1 MGYDFHDLQVKTAD
15 PAPNPEVSDTRT
27 DAIDSPAGKRGIRH
41 PGLLKQAGIAVK
53 SYPVYPQII
62 PNLRLLLTFAT
73 VDVQIME
80 YNTERNYLG
89 MKEYGRHVQKMVEYL
104 LTIEDREKRQEQAQY
119 VIELMGF
126 VNPHLKNVEDFRHKL
141 WDHLFFISDFKLD
154 VDSPYPI
161 PQKETYKQKPD
172 PLPYPKRHPKYAHLG
187 KNLEVVIDKAL
198 KEEDPEKKAGFAHA
212 IAYYMKLAY
221 SNWHKELVHDDTI
234 RTELN
239 SITGGQLEFSNT
251 PYIKHRNQ
259 NFERDEY
266 PRGGRWQQNFGGRSG
281 GRSQGGQ
288 RDNNRGGRAQGGN
301 RGGGGNQG
309 GNRSNNGGRQ
319 EGRGGQFKKRY

>member
-1 MGYDFHDLQVKTAD
+1 MNSRLFVAAFTNITPNKGYYLH
-15 PAPNPEVSDTRT
+15 
-27 DAIDSPAGKRGIRH
+27 
-41 PGLLKQAGIAVK
+41 
-53 SYPVYPQII
+53 
-62 PNLRLLLTFAT
+62 LLL
-73 VDVQIME
+73 QMNNYME
-80 YNTERNYLG
+80 YNTERSLLG

-104 LTIEDREKRQEQAQY
+104 LTIEDREKRQQQTQS

-126 VNPHLKNVEDFRHKL
+126 LNPHLKNVEDFRHKL
-141 WDHLFFISDFKLD
+141 WDHLFFMSDFKLE

-161 PQKETYKQKPD
+161 PQKETYKLKPD

-221 SNWHKELVHDDTI
+221 SNWHKALVHDATI

-266 PRGGRWQQNFGGRSG
+266 PRTGGGRWQHNFGSRGGSG
-281 GRSQGGQ
+281 GRDNSTGGGG
-288 RDNNRGGRAQGGN
+288 RDNNRAGGGRTDGRNRNTGGN
-301 RGGGGNQG
+301 GNG
-309 GNRSNNGGRQ
+309 PRDNNRNGGSS
-319 EGRGGQFKKRY
+319 GRTDGRNGQFKKRY

>member
-1 MGYDFHDLQVKTAD
+1 M
-15 PAPNPEVSDTRT
+15 
-27 DAIDSPAGKRGIRH
+27 
-41 PGLLKQAGIAVK
+41 
-53 SYPVYPQII
+53 
-62 PNLRLLLTFAT
+62 
-73 VDVQIME
+73 IME
-80 YNTERNYLG
+80 YNTSRSSLG

-104 LTIEDREKRQEQAQY
+104 LTIEDRQKRQEQAHC

-172 PLPYPKRHPKYAHLG
+172 PMPYPKRHPKYAHLG
-187 KNLEVVIDKAL
+187 KNLEVVIDKAMQ
-198 KEEDPEKKAGFAHA
+198 ENDPEKKAGFAHA

-234 RTELN
+234 RAELD

-251 PYIKHRNQ
+251 PFIKHRNQ

-266 PRGGRWQQNFGGRSG
+266 PSRGGRWQQNFGSR
-281 GRSQGGQ
+281 
-288 RDNNRGGRAQGGN
+288 NNRGNSGN
-301 RGGGGNQG
+301 
-309 GNRSNNGGRQ
+309 NRSNNGRNRNNNGNNRNNRQ
-319 EGRGGQFKKRY
+319 EGRSQFKKRF